1 MAKKKKAEPPENHER
16 WLLSYA
22 DFMTLLFALFVVLYG
37 FAMSK
42 QTEVKA
48 LVQGL
53 IQSFTEMGFVTARPG
68 STVLSGNYGVQ
79 EGNDSSDVRAASPSQ
94 QMAIVQAPTQGGGG
108 LLDTG
113 QPPTNQPMPSQ
124 KSTLESKDQLPIDNA
139 TNNNAGA
146 PFDAIRKEFKSSLE
160 ELISSGL
167 ININEDENWLTIE
180 LNSGLIFPSGS
191 ATMMNRAKP
200 ILQQIAKTLA
210 PLRNYVRVRGY
221 TDNVQMSNELYA
233 SNWQL
238 SAYRALAVL
247 SSLTVNGIPPQQLAI
262 EAYGEFSPFASN
274 STTRG
279 REQNRKV
286 VIAVSR
292 YSYVPKELPIFAD
305 APSGTQP
312 DGSQK
317 ETPNLDDYGVI
328 QLPDGRFK
336 LKKTGTNP

>member
-1 MAKKKKAEPPENHER
+1 MARKKKVEPPENHER
-16 WLLSYA
+16 WLVSYA
-22 DFMTLLFALFVVLYG
+22 DFMTLLFAVFVILYG

-42 QTEVKA
+42 QTDVKA

-79 EGNDSSDVRAASPSQ
+79 EGNDSSDVRAASPNQ
-94 QMAIVQAPTQGGGG
+94 QMAVIQAPTQGGGG

-124 KSTLESKDQLPIDNA
+124 KSDLESKDQLPIDNA

-146 PFDAIRKEFKSSLE
+146 PFDSVKKEFKSSLE

-167 ININEDENWLTIE
+167 VNINEDENWLTIE

-191 ATMMNRAKP
+191 VTLLNRAKP
-200 ILQQIAKTLA
+200 ILAQIAKTLA
-210 PLRNYVRVRGY
+210 PIRNYVRVRGY
-221 TDNVQMSNELYA
+221 TDNIQVSNELYA

-238 SAYRALAVL
+238 SAERALAVL
-247 SSLTVNGIPPQQLAI
+247 SNLVSNGIPPQQLAI
-262 EAYGEFSPFASN
+262 EAYGEYSPFASN
-274 STTRG
+274 STVKG
-279 REQNRKV
+279 RELNRKV
-286 VIAVSR
+286 VIAVSKFG
-292 YSYVPKELPIFAD
+292 YVPKLLPVLAD
-305 APSGTQP
+305 DTVARP
-312 DGSQK
+312 DGGK
-317 ETPNLDDYGVI
+317 ETPFNLDDYGVI

-336 LKKTGTNP
+336 LKKQE

>member
-1 MAKKKKAEPPENHER
+1 MARKKKVEPPENHER
-16 WLLSYA
+16 WLVSYA
-22 DFMTLLFALFVVLYG
+22 DFMTLLFAVFVILYG

-79 EGNDSSDVRAASPSQ
+79 EGNDSSDVRAASPNQ
-94 QMAIVQAPTQGGGG
+94 QIAVIQAPTQGGGG

-124 KSTLESKDQLPIDNA
+124 KSDLESKDQLPIDNA

-146 PFDAIRKEFKSSLE
+146 PFDAVKKEFKSSLE

-167 ININEDENWLTIE
+167 VNIKEDENWLTIE

-191 ATMMNRAKP
+191 VTLLNRAKP
-200 ILQQIAKTLA
+200 VLAQIAKTLS
-210 PLRNYVRVRGY
+210 PIRNYVRVRGY
-221 TDNVQMSNELYA
+221 TDNIQMSNELFS
-233 SNWQL
+233 SNWEL
-238 SAYRALAVL
+238 SAQRALAVL
-247 SSLTVNGIPPQQLAI
+247 TNLVANGIPPQQLAI
-262 EAYGEFSPFASN
+262 EAYGEYSPFASN
-274 STTRG
+274 STVKG

-286 VIAVSR
+286 VIAVSKFG
-292 YSYVPKELPIFAD
+292 YVPKNIPVLAD
-305 APSGTQP
+305 DSVTQP
-312 DGSQK
+312 SIDK
-317 ETPNLDDYGVI
+317 NEAFNPDHYGII

-336 LKKTGTNP
+336 LTRQD